1 MKAMRRWSTRHGCAP
16 PQCGDAVATL
26 TGYAYETVPNKAI
39 IAGQTTGATV
49 VMVKPGSLGK
59 LAMGKE

>member
-16 PQCGDAVATL
+16 PAIWRCSRHTDWL
-26 TGYAYETVPNKAI
+26 YETVPNKEI
-39 IAGQTTGATV
+39 IAGQTTAATV
-49 VMVKPGSLGK
+49 VIVKPGSLGK